1 MRWQIG
7 PEQTPPQY
15 QSTYYLPREP
25 LEREPPPMPPLMP
38 PEREPDDEPPND
50 EPDEKDDE
58 RPCEP

>member
-1 MRWQIG
+1 MRWLIG
-7 PEQTPPQY
+7 PEQMPPQY
-15 QSTYYLPREP
+15 QSLSYLPREP

-50 EPDEKDDE
+50 EPEEKDDE